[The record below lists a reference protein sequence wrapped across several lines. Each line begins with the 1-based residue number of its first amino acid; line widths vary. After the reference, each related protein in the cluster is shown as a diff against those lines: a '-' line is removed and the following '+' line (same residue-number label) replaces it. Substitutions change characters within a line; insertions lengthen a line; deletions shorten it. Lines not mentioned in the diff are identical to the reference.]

1 MKIIKNHKFHTS
13 THYLIKLLL
22 FFTVSFIVLSC
33 EGEDGAIGPQ
43 GEQGLQGNTGESGTA
58 NIIYSE
64 WINTGLS
71 DNITSVNTSFT
82 FDAPEINAEIL
93 NSGIILVYGRFFDT
107 NNGIRVYQ
115 LPITVGVGSTR
126 LSYLFNASSGKIEVR
141 INSAEIIGTN
151 DFLQQYRYVIIPQD
165 QASKSSLD
173 YTKMSYQEIKNI
185 LEIPFE

>member
-1 MKIIKNHKFHTS
+1 MKIIKNHKLHTS
-13 THYLIKLLL
+13 THYLTKLLL

-185 LEIPFE
+185 LEVPFE